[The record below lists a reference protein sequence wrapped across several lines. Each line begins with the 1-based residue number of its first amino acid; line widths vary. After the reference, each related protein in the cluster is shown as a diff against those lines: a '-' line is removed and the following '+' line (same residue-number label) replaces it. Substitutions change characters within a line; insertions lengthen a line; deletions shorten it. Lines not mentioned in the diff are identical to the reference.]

1 MQSFSKRLFVKGG
14 HESANK
20 ESLRG
25 LSAWNI
31 ALQTVLQCK
40 PNMSNIIM
48 NIKTNGNAVRI
59 FEFNGNVNNYLGT
72 WEMVQEENQAWGGL
86 TGLALASLPGWPL
99 DECPKPLKSVLFS
112 RD

>member
-1 MQSFSKRLFVKGG
+1 
-14 HESANK
+14 
-20 ESLRG
+20 
-25 LSAWNI
+25 
-31 ALQTVLQCK
+31 
-40 PNMSNIIM
+40 M

-99 DECPKPLKSVLFS
+99 DECPKPPKSVLFS

>member
-1 MQSFSKRLFVKGG
+1 MKGG

-72 WEMVQEENQAWGGL
+72 
-86 TGLALASLPGWPL
+86 
-99 DECPKPLKSVLFS
+99 
-112 RD
+112 